1 MIQKGAERLVLAAT
15 CLWMFA
21 VMFDRLAVL
30 REGAAIAAVVGM
42 LLWAATTMPGKA
54 SAAAKKPGSGTV
66 EGRGPQ
72 GWLLLPL
79 GLWAAWAAASIGW
92 SAVPAVSTQAW
103 IDEVAMA
110 LIGFLACYRTAS
122 TSRVPKPR
130 PKQLKAAGK
139 AAEDLEADRPRYA
152 TFVEASCWIGTLV
165 LAVAALTLR
174 FHGIGSPA
182 DASPAVAA
190 APDRIAA
197 WLAGCASFVGVV
209 RQSSMLALIVLPV
222 FIGMSARAATRHAGL
237 SGAVLALLIGFA
249 SGSLLFWPLAAVV
262 LAVGCWPVLRDK
274 PSSAGAVVIGL
285 AAALAFVVAAAIAL
299 VVTTYRDAGQSTDV
313 RAPLGASLPASASVP
328 ALASEPASTSESA
341 SASASTSESA
351 SASASASEPAS
362 ASASASV
369 PTLASASAQAP
380 ASAAGT
386 PDSAAS
392 WFKRVTDL
400 SLWSQRLRSL
410 QDGDVRPQLWSFYFA
425 QAGTHPWTGV
435 GFGKPLPAL
444 AYHPIAWTPPQ
455 GQAAQAGWPTPHAR
469 ALWLNV
475 LLQVGVIGLL
485 LQCLAWAALT
495 YAFMARAPG
504 DRWLKAA
511 GVALILG
518 MIGRNLSDDLM
529 VGSVT
534 LAFWAHAGWLLGR
547 ARLSAIVRQRATSG
561 RSVAMRRL
569 RRVGN

>member
-66 EGRGPQ
+66 EGRWPQ

-190 APDRIAA
+190 APDRIAT

-313 RAPLGASLPASASVP
+313 RAPLGASVP
-328 ALASEPASTSESA
+328 ALASEPAS
-341 SASASTSESA
+341 
-351 SASASASEPAS
+351 ASE
-362 ASASASV
+362 SASV

-392 WFKRVTDL
+392 WFKRLTDL

-495 YAFMARAPG
+495 YAFVARAPG

-547 ARLSAIVRQRATSG
+547 VRLSAIVRQRATSG